1 MLTDAKL
8 KSLYAV
14 PPAQRLELNDGTIAG
29 LLLRVGPRGRP
40 TWTLRYTVKGRGGVT
55 ERGKKLAGRKFYRI
69 TLGEYP
75 ALSLLKARAQAANM
89 LADADNG
96 INPVERL
103 ESVATVRR
111 GTIAELSEAF
121 LEHHCR
127 GRLRSADKAEW
138 IMRDYVVPK
147 FGDYAPKQVTR
158 RDIINHLD
166 DLKKRASKTATM
178 DTRKWLSVFF
188 NWALER
194 EYVDFNPVS
203 GIRSPVKSK
212 PRERVLSL
220 EEARAVWKAAQA
232 EPFPS
237 GSLICLLMLTG
248 ARLREIGHAQ
258 LGWLDRSNACLDI
271 PGEAYKTG
279 EPTVIPLIPK
289 AMEIFERIPK
299 PPKGDYLISSNGGKR
314 PVWTATPEALT
325 RIREGAE
332 AQLGRKIDHWTIHDL
347 RRTAATHMARL
358 GVDEVVVERVLGHRI
373 GGVKGV
379 YNRYRY
385 IEEKRAA
392 LKLWA
397 TELLGTPAATRTG
410 SRPTR
415 KARAVVGPRQL
426 PAFAESVS

>member
-1 MLTDAKL
+1 
-8 KSLYAV
+8 
-14 PPAQRLELNDGTIAG
+14 
-29 LLLRVGPRGRP
+29 
-40 TWTLRYTVKGRGGVT
+40 
-55 ERGKKLAGRKFYRI
+55 
-69 TLGEYP
+69 
-75 ALSLLKARAQAANM
+75 
-89 LADADNG
+89 
-96 INPVERL
+96 
-103 ESVATVRR
+103 
-111 GTIAELSEAF
+111 
-121 LEHHCR
+121 
-127 GRLRSADKAEW
+127 
-138 IMRDYVVPK
+138 
-147 FGDYAPKQVTR
+147 
-158 RDIINHLD
+158 
-166 DLKKRASKTATM
+166 
-178 DTRKWLSVFF
+178 VFF

-194 EYVDFNPVS
+194 EHVDFNPVS
-203 GIRSPVKSK
+203 GVRSPIKSK

-237 GSLICLLMLTG
+237 GSLIRLLMLTG

-258 LGWLDRSNACLDI
+258 LGWLDRANACLDI

-279 EPTVIPLIPK
+279 EPTIIPLIPEAVK
-289 AMEIFERIPK
+289 IFESIPK
-299 PPKGDYLISSNGGKR
+299 PPKGPYLISSNSGKR

-358 GVDEVVVERVLGHRI
+358 GVDEIVVERVLGHRI

-397 TELLGTPAATRTG
+397 KELLGESTAIDAKSRRTKKGRVAARPKPSPAYVEPI
-410 SRPTR
+410 S
-415 KARAVVGPRQL
+415 
-426 PAFAESVS
+426 